1 MSVYMRHKRGA
12 GSTVKSFLPPPSGV
26 KMAKNMA
33 DQVNFF
39 KKDFSFYETHAIIIS
54 EWMYPLYM
62 RRV

>member
-54 EWMYPLYM
+54 E
-62 RRV
+62 